1 MVLVCVATRNYDG
14 AESDAGYLFYI
25 HLLFMIPFYL
35 MCDASRGQRA
45 MMPFI
50 ILKSIAPRALYQMP
64 TRFPAQRRPAA
75 VY

>member
-1 MVLVCVATRNYDG
+1 MTGPKVMQVVSYNIGIHMREAPIPSFHDPFLPGVSRS
-14 AESDAGYLFYI
+14 ESDDAFY
-25 HLLFMIPFYL
+25 
-35 MCDASRGQRA
+35 
-45 MMPFI
+45 I